1 MRARRLTV
9 GLGAW
14 LSMPRPIEDFF
25 EEFVCQ
31 PFHGH
36 AETSGWK
43 EEVLPRADDWSH
55 RTNNI
60 LERGLAD
67 FDAPYKNLTPAEKVT
82 IYCYQYMQKHAAST
96 CYVFDTGAKLGLAE
110 PGDWIVLDF
119 GSGPATLPVALAWL
133 KAQDG
138 QSIGAS
144 AKPLLNYIGIERSKE
159 MREKAKSVARE
170 SGLFHKDSDFG
181 FGKSFDDANEITPP
195 HRQLRSMLLRWS

>member
-1 MRARRLTV
+1 MRARRL
-9 GLGAW
+9 
-14 LSMPRPIEDFF
+14 PRPIEDFF

-110 PGDWIVLDF
+110 PGDWIVLCWT
-119 GSGPATLPVALAWL
+119 SGQVLRHCLLPWL
-133 KAQDG
+133 G
-138 QSIGAS
+138 
-144 AKPLLNYIGIERSKE
+144 
-159 MREKAKSVARE
+159 
-170 SGLFHKDSDFG
+170 
-181 FGKSFDDANEITPP
+181 
-195 HRQLRSMLLRWS
+195 